1 MRKRACIACQ
11 KVNLC
16 NILFHCT
23 RVLKLNFCVQI
34 TGILITKKYW
44 CIWWIIGFCYFTQF
58 YSVNLK
64 SVCNSCCVRRRTQD
78 AYLFHSVI
86 MKSQLLCH
94 VAICACYCYLK
105 GTCIGFA
112 ALWQDI
118 TEFNCKILVVSGL
131 VKWPDLFDMLK
142 SSKHISNPQTN
153 MLYTL

>member
-44 CIWWIIGFCYFTQF
+44 CIWWIIGFCYFKQL
-58 YSVNLK
+58 YSVNPK
-64 SVCNSCCVRRRTQD
+64 SVCNSWCVRRRTQD

-94 VAICACYCYLK
+94 VAICARYCYLK
-105 GTCIGFA
+105 GVRIGIT

-118 TEFNCKILVVSGL
+118 TEFDCKILDISGL
-131 VKWPDLFDMLK
+131 VIVIVLFGL
-142 SSKHISNPQTN
+142 IF
-153 MLYTL
+153 LIC